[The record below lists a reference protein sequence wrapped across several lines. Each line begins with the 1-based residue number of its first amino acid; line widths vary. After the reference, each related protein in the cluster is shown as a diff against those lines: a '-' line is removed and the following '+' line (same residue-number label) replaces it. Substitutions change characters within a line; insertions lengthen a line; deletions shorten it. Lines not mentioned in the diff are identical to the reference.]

1 MQSRWRAL
9 LLASTLAC
17 ADGWALVAMPRPMLG
32 RAGHFVSCRSSK
44 PAMADQ
50 KQSAEIDLDA
60 LVRQEVEA
68 AFAGLEET
76 LASGDEQ
83 EALALIQSQ
92 GKEVLENV
100 LQKLEDDGQLLS
112 ANLATRVEAL
122 AKETR
127 VQILKDYDERLGTL
141 QVSMADQRAT
151 LRDEM
156 VQLEALN
163 KEYKALTTGGG
174 GGVFN
179 RDRIVSSM
187 ALLVGLVGVGAALNE
202 GLRIALTGTGDPLTI
217 GLNLALGGAGVGYHL
232 VRKG

>member
-1 MQSRWRAL
+1 
-9 LLASTLAC
+9 
-17 ADGWALVAMPRPMLG
+17 
-32 RAGHFVSCRSSK
+32 
-44 PAMADQ
+44 MADQ